1 MYRVIFIFLLSII
14 FISSVSSASIDKS
27 NSLTTTQNTIPQEK
41 IVEIEYIVDNKPVTD
56 IEQISDLEEL
66 TQITVGSQLSRHA
79 IQQSVIS
86 LFSTQEYSQVD
97 VYTNDSQHGKTLIYQ
112 IEKVMKIEKTGITGV
127 ASDKLLRS
135 INNVLRLKAG
145 DQYFREIVEYDLK
158 SIRRVCENHGY
169 FGGHVE
175 IITDTTNGSLT
186 YQIALGAPSYITKF
200 QIHGNSAIFTEHIKE
215 ACNTQVGR
223 IYMKSTI
230 NEDFTAIRSLY
241 RKRYYPKIKID
252 PNFDSQL
259 GVLTY
264 RIQEGK
270 QLLLDFVDV
279 NGKPILQDSF
289 ISKLFANLQ
298 LNREE
303 SERDKLRRKIE
314 RYINNQSEWI
324 NIVQTHYQLKGYYAT
339 EVTTKTL
346 TNSPL
351 HVEFTI
357 KPGKRYTVKSVEFK
371 GNEAFTREEL
381 LREMETKPTSFLSNY
396 IRNSFFSELTL
407 EKDKNRIEILYEKS
421 GYPNVKIISS
431 IDRLNS
437 ENGKDGRVTIKL
449 VLIEPYKQVIYGCSF
464 IGNVVLDNNVLYDA
478 LPSNLPQPNASLVK
492 KNYENAIL
500 KEYHDRG
507 YMDAKVV
514 ESQFFHKYDTP
525 TFAIDGD
532 FTEFLNAGTLSNEL
546 REEFEKHNLSLKGMH
561 IATRIDDEWS
571 IQDIEGNLRYALLQS
586 KESISIFEYGIL
598 RFTIAEGDKIEFGQ
612 FIFDEDLSVYP
623 SILTREVSHLTGT
636 LFTPDKLNQAR
647 QSIYNTRIF
656 EPGITFRRSIPIDI
670 EEQENSLDENQPSN
684 LSLNNTV
691 VNDVTFFLQE
701 RKPGSYGASVGV
713 SSSDGP
719 RGTISLSHLNLFR
732 RNIRF
737 QLRGRWGFR
746 AYLYDTTITEPWLIG
761 RTSGSFQ
768 ILGRKLEQDDGVRA
782 LQSSFSLSRRL
793 PAAHRLNLDYSFRF
807 LKDTSIESTDPELS
821 TTVSSVRFL
830 WRQDTQFPSL
840 NPVSGMLN
848 EVTLEYAGGILGG
861 RSSFIKTVAE
871 SIYHQQLNDSGYVLS
886 SSLRLGMTTGLQ
898 RNRESELISFERFWA
913 GGSTTVRGYEERGL
927 GPEDTTG
934 KHRGNVQFIFNTE
947 LRFTI
952 LDPFQGILFLDSGNV
967 WGTFDEIDYSWM
979 PTSVGV
985 GLRLNL
991 GPLIGGIDYA
1001 VPLISV
1007 PDVPTNSLYFRI
1019 GSTF

>member
-1 MYRVIFIFLLSII
+1 MHRIFFIILLSPILI
-14 FISSVSSASIDKS
+14 PLISSASIENS
-27 NSLTTTQNTIPQEK
+27 NSKPTTQESISQETIVK
-41 IVEIEYIVDNKPVTD
+41 IEYIVDNKPVTD
-56 IEQISDLEEL
+56 IDQISKLEEL
-66 TQITVGSQLSRHA
+66 TQITVGSQFSRHS

-86 LFSTQEYSQVD
+86 LYAIQEYSQID
-97 VYTNDSQHGKTLIYQ
+97 VYTVGSIQEKTLIF
-112 IEKVMKIEKTGITGV
+112 KIETVMEIKEVRITGV
-127 ASDKLLRS
+127 ASERLNRS
-135 INNVLRLKAG
+135 IRNVLRLKQG
-145 DQYFREIVEYDLK
+145 DMFFRGVAESDLK
-158 SIRRVCENHGY
+158 SIKRVSENYGY
-169 FGGHVE
+169 FRMSVE
-175 IITDTTNGSLT
+175 IITDTTTGSLT
-186 YQIALGAPSYITKF
+186 YQIVLGNPTYITKF
-200 QIHGNSAIFTEHIKE
+200 QIQGNSAIFTEHIKE
-215 ACNTQVGR
+215 ACNTQVGK

-241 RKRYYPKIKID
+241 RKRYYPDIKIKPI
-252 PNFDSQL
+252 FDYQN

-264 RIQEGK
+264 EIQEGK
-270 QLLLDFVDV
+270 QLLLDFVDK
-279 NGKPILQDSF
+279 NGKPILQESF
-289 ISKLFANLQ
+289 IRNLITNLK

-303 SERDKLRRKIE
+303 SERNELRRKIE
-314 RYINNQSEWI
+314 RYINNQSRWVGV
-324 NIVQTHYQLKGYYAT
+324 VQTHYQQKGYYGT
-339 EVTTKTL
+339 EVTTETL

-357 KPGKRYTVKSVEFK
+357 TPGSRYTVKSVEFVN
-371 GNEAFTREEL
+371 NEAFTREEL
-381 LREMETKPTSFLSNY
+381 LREMKTTPANFLSKY
-396 IRNSFFSELTL
+396 IRKRYFSELTL
-407 EKDKNRIEILYEKS
+407 EEDKNRLEILYEKS
-421 GYPNVKIISS
+421 GYPNVKITPTFEVHE
-431 IDRLNS
+431 S
-437 ENGKDGRVTIKL
+437 EGSRDGDVSIKL
-449 VLIEPYKQVIYGCSF
+449 GIIEPYKQVIYRCSF
-464 IGNVVLDNNVLYDA
+464 LGNNVLDNKVLDRA
-478 LPSNLPQPNASLVK
+478 LPTNFPQPNASLVK

-507 YMDAKVV
+507 YMDADVTKT
-514 ESQFFHKYDTP
+514 QFFHRFDRPIQNK
-525 TFAIDGD
+525 
-532 FTEFLNAGTLSNEL
+532 ERLSV
-546 REEFEKHNLSLKGMH
+546 
-561 IATRIDDEWS
+561 
-571 IQDIEGNLRYALLQS
+571 Y
-586 KESISIFEYGIL
+586 EYGIL
-598 RFTIAEGDKIEFGQ
+598 QLTISEGDKIEFGQ

-647 QSIYNTRIF
+647 QNIYNTRIF
-656 EPGITFRRSIPIDI
+656 EPGITYRRSIPIDTA
-670 EEQENSLDENQPSN
+670 EQDNNSEDSQVSN
-684 LSLNNTV
+684 LSPNHTV

-701 RKPGSYGASVGV
+701 RKPGAYGASVGV

-719 RGTISLSHLNLFR
+719 RGTISLSHLNVFR

-746 AYLYDTTITEPWLIG
+746 AYLYDTTLTEPWLIG
-761 RTSGSFQ
+761 RTSGSIQ
-768 ILGRKLEQDDGVRA
+768 ILGRKLEEDDGVRA
-782 LQSSFSLSRRL
+782 LQSSFSLSRKL

-807 LKDTSIESTDPELS
+807 LKDTSLAATDPELS

-886 SSLRLGMTTGLQ
+886 SSLRLGLTTGLQ

-934 KHRGNVQFIFNTE
+934 KHRGNVLFIFNTE

-967 WGTFDEIDYSWM
+967 WGAFDEIDYSWM

-991 GPLIGGIDYA
+991 GPLIGGVDYA
-1001 VPLISV
+1001 VPLITV
-1007 PDVPTNSLYFRI
+1007 PGVPTNTLYFRI